1 MPHRHRTTTTTG
13 RAGLDPV
20 PVAVLLPPPSRAGT
34 AASSSAV
41 PARRGRLSAH
51 AAAQLVAVYTRAGE
65 LVADL
70 DADPTL
76 AAAAGWLD
84 RPHRAITGHG
94 WATGPRGGAL
104 APRRAQLLVAALPRP
119 GAARLAAM
127 VAWLRHARVRLVTP
141 GGYLLVVVAATTRP
155 RPGRGYAD
163 HATTVVAAARS
174 AGWAWQQQL
183 IDVTEPLPEH
193 DPATEPAAV
202 GAVPRLPAG
211 RHRVVHQE
219 LLVFTTAGLRDG

>member
-1 MPHRHRTTTTTG
+1 MPHPHPTTAG
-13 RAGLDPV
+13 RAGLV
-20 PVAVLLPPPSRAGT
+20 PVAVLLPPPQAGT

-51 AAAQLVAVYTRAGE
+51 AATQVVAAYTRAGE
-65 LVADL
+65 LVVDL

-76 AAAAGWLD
+76 AAAAHWLD
-84 RPHRAITGHG
+84 RGHRAITGHG
-94 WATGPRGGAL
+94 WATGPRGGRL

-119 GAARLAAM
+119 GATRLAAIA
-127 VAWLRHARVRLVTP
+127 AWLRHARARLVTP
-141 GGYLLVVVAATTRP
+141 GGYLLVTIAANT

-183 IDVTEPLPEH
+183 IDITEPLPEH
-193 DPATEPAAV
+193 DPATAADA
-202 GAVPRLPAG
+202 GRRLPQG

>member
-1 MPHRHRTTTTTG
+1 MPHPHLTAG
-13 RAGLDPV
+13 QAGLDPV
-20 PVAVLLPPPSRAGT
+20 PVAVLLPPPGRAGT
-34 AASSSAV
+34 TASSSAV

-51 AAAQLVAVYTRAGE
+51 AAAQVVTVYTRAGE

-70 DADPTL
+70 DANPTL
-76 AAAAGWLD
+76 AAAAHWLD
-84 RPHRAITGHG
+84 RHHRAITGHG
-94 WATGPRGGAL
+94 WATGPRGGQL

-119 GAARLAAM
+119 GATRLAAM
-127 VAWLRHARVRLVTP
+127 AAWLRHARARLVTP
-141 GGYLLVVVAATTRP
+141 GGYLLVTVAATTRS

-183 IDVTEPLPEH
+183 IDITEPLPDH
-193 DPATEPAAV
+193 DPATEATATAAL
-202 GAVPRLPAG
+202 GRA

>member
-1 MPHRHRTTTTTG
+1 
-13 RAGLDPV
+13 V
-20 PVAVLLPPPSRAGT
+20 
-34 AASSSAV
+34 V
-41 PARRGRLSAH
+41 PAGRGRLSAH
-51 AAAQLVAVYTRAGE
+51 AAAQVVAVYTRAGE

-70 DADPTL
+70 DADPIL
-76 AAAAGWLD
+76 AAAARWLD
-84 RPHRAITGHG
+84 RGHRAITGHG
-94 WATGPRGGAL
+94 WATGPRGGHL

-119 GAARLAAM
+119 GATRLAAM
-127 VAWLRHARVRLVTP
+127 AAWLRRARARLVAP
-141 GGYLLVVVAATTRP
+141 GGYLLVTVAATTRS

-183 IDVTEPLPEH
+183 IDITEPLPDH
-193 DPATEPAAV
+193 DPATEAATAAL
-202 GAVPRLPAG
+202 GRT